1 MRKQNWPR
9 IISEEIVKLKNTPFV
24 WGEKDCCLA
33 IGDII
38 KAYTGEDLVE
48 EFRGKY
54 KTAKGSLAA
63 LKRYGQGSI
72 RSTVDTKLPSIPV
85 EQACRGDIGLVKT
98 EGGESL
104 AIIFSQ
110 QAWAM
115 TLDGIVDLPMTS
127 LVCAWRVE

>member
-1 MRKQNWPR
+1 MRLQNWPSL
-9 IISEEIVKLKNTPFV
+9 ISAEIKKLQKTPFV

-33 IGDII
+33 VGDIMQT
-38 KAYTGEDLVE
+38 YTGTDYAA

-54 KTAKGSLAA
+54 KTALGSARA
-63 LKRYGQGSI
+63 LKRYGKGSI
-72 RSTVDTKLPSIPV
+72 RDTMDAKLPSIPV
-85 EQACRGDIGLVKT
+85 EEACRGDVGLVKT
-98 EGGESL
+98 DAGESL

-115 TLDGIVDLPMTS
+115 AEHGMEALPMTD